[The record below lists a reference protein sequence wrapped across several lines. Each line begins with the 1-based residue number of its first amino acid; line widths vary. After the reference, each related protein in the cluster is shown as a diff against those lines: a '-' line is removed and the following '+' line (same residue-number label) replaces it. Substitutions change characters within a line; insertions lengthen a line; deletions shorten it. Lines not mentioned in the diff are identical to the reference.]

1 MNDFKIAV
9 FISGNG
15 TNLQSLIDTKFLNN
29 HNSLKISVVFSN
41 NEKAFGLRR
50 AKEHNIPHFT
60 LNQKDFDSRENFDEE
75 IIKETGL
82 FYFDEKICQ
91 LIQK

>member
-41 NEKAFGLRR
+41 NEKAFGLKR
-50 AKEHNIPHFT
+50 AKAHN
-60 LNQKDFDSRENFDEE
+60 LS
-75 IIKETGL
+75 
-82 FYFDEKICQ
+82 
-91 LIQK
+91 LIHI

>member
-29 HNSLKISVVFSN
+29 HNSLKISVVFFLIMRKLWF
-41 NEKAFGLRR
+41 EKSQS
-50 AKEHNIPHFT
+50 T
-60 LNQKDFDSRENFDEE
+60 
-75 IIKETGL
+75 
-82 FYFDEKICQ
+82 
-91 LIQK
+91 

>member
-29 HNSLKISVVFSN
+29 HNFNLDKN
-41 NEKAFGLRR
+41 NQFG
-50 AKEHNIPHFT
+50 
-60 LNQKDFDSRENFDEE
+60 
-75 IIKETGL
+75 
-82 FYFDEKICQ
+82 
-91 LIQK
+91 